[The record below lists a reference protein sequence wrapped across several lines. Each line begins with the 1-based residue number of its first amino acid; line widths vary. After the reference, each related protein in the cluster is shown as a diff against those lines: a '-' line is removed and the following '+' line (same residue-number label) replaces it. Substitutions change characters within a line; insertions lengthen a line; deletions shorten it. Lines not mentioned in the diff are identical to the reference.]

1 MQLVRGFSW
10 SYYPR
15 LSHECPPIK
24 TRERPVSAGKH
35 HVLLLGAPGPTTL
48 RAILEP
54 ATKREPDVYTVRAIL
69 EPATTPEPDVY
80 TFDIPEYEY
89 VEHPALSQQ
98 KIEYVEEYEYLE
110 DKDLRKELIKPQ
122 EPDEPSP
129 FALFLVDKQFEK
141 FEEKMNDEFQ
151 FAEDHMPKETPPVW
165 HIYNYKAYMMQAFC
179 KIRIKYEVRGGMKTG
194 DDYCDHL
201 IVPKQGNSG
210 SAFIVNYVVSESEKD
225 LRKDAKKCLKTMFD
239 QRFGLELENRH
250 PPLDDVYKIAISFC
264 GPKAV
269 VEYSNATIA
278 MKLESTTRRKTENQ
292 MFETGTTKDHFTM
305 YTILYP

>member
-1 MQLVRGFSW
+1 
-10 SYYPR
+10 
-15 LSHECPPIK
+15 
-24 TRERPVSAGKH
+24 
-35 HVLLLGAPGPTTL
+35 
-48 RAILEP
+48 
-54 ATKREPDVYTVRAIL
+54 
-69 EPATTPEPDVY
+69 
-80 TFDIPEYEY
+80 
-89 VEHPALSQQ
+89 
-98 KIEYVEEYEYLE
+98 
-110 DKDLRKELIKPQ
+110 
-122 EPDEPSP
+122 
-129 FALFLVDKQFEK
+129 
-141 FEEKMNDEFQ
+141 MNDEFQ

-278 MKLESTTRRKTENQ
+278 MKLESTTRRKT
-292 MFETGTTKDHFTM
+292 
-305 YTILYP
+305 